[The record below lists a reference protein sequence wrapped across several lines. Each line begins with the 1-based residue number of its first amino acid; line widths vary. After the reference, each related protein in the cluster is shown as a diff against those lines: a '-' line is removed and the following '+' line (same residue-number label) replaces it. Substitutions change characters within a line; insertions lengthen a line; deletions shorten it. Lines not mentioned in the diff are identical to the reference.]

1 MLKKWRNTVMKKLI
15 TLMTAA
21 ALSLGLVACGG
32 KTDTPSETENQ
43 TPAEQAP
50 ATDSKLSMIDVVSRE
65 EGSGT
70 RSAFEEIIKFNID
83 GEDAMTSNAT
93 IKDGNGVV
101 ATYVAGNE
109 SSIGYVSFVT
119 LEEKASELKGLTVEG
134 VEPTAENVLSG
145 SYSVSRP
152 FMMVYME
159 DHITDV
165 ERAFIDF
172 LASKD
177 GLEILESTGTIVDTT
192 TAEDFD
198 FSKYKDLSGNMTLGG
213 STSTEKAVKAAADEF
228 TALFPKV
235 TYTYDG
241 TGSGTGIKN
250 AQDGTYTLGFASRE
264 LKDSE
269 IESGLGYATLCMDG
283 IAIVVNPDNTASDI
297 SLNQIKEIYTGKVTD
312 WSELQK

>member
-1 MLKKWRNTVMKKLI
+1 MKKLMSI
-15 TLMTAA
+15 MAA
-21 ALSLGLVACGG
+21 AVLTFSLAACGS
-32 KTDTPSETENQ
+32 KTETPEQPQTSTEG
-43 TPAEQAP
+43 AP
-50 ATDSKLSMIDVVSRE
+50 TEEVKSTTTTSGAIDVVSRE

-70 RSAFEEIIKFNID
+70 RGAFEEIIKFNVD
-83 GEDAMTSNAT
+83 GEDSMTSNAT

-109 SSIGYVSFVT
+109 SAIGYVSFVT
-119 LEEKASELKGLTVEG
+119 LEEKSSELKGLNVEG
-134 VEPTAENVLSG
+134 VEPTAANVLAG
-145 SYSVSRP
+145 TYGVSRP

-159 DHITDV
+159 ENLTDV
-165 ERAFIDF
+165 ERAFIEF
-172 LASKD
+172 LSTKD

-192 TAEDFD
+192 GAEDFD
-198 FSKYKDLSGNMTLGG
+198 MSKYSDLTGNMTLGG

-241 TGSGTGIKN
+241 TGSGTGVKN

-269 IESGLGYATLCMDG
+269 IESGLAYSTLCMDG
-283 IAIVVNPDNTASDI
+283 IAIVVNPENTTSEI
-297 SLNQIKEIYTGKVTD
+297 TLEQIKEVYTGKITD